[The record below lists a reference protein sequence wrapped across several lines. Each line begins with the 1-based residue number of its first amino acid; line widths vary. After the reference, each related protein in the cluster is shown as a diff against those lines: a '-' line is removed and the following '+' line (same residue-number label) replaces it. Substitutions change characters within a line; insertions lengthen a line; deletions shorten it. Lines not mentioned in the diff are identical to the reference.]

1 MHDKLVPQLLD
12 IQERH
17 DWLPPEELEFLAL
30 RAGVPLYR
38 IQAVTTFFPHFR
50 REKPPPGLITV
61 HVCKSMS
68 CYLRGSSALLQA
80 AREAEQ
86 KSGGRLQVH
95 AVPCLGRC
103 DRAPVAFVSKL
114 NAPDGFHDRLRV

>member
-1 MHDKLVPQLLD
+1 MLVQALLE
-12 IQERH
+12 IQGRYGY
-17 DWLPPEELEFLAL
+17 LPPEELEFLAL

-38 IQAVTTFFPHFR
+38 VQEVTTFFPHFR

-68 CYLRGSSALLQA
+68 CYLRGSSQLLQT
-80 AREAEQ
+80 AREHEH
-86 KSGGRLQVH
+86 KSGGRLHVQ

-114 NAPDGFHDRLRV
+114 NA